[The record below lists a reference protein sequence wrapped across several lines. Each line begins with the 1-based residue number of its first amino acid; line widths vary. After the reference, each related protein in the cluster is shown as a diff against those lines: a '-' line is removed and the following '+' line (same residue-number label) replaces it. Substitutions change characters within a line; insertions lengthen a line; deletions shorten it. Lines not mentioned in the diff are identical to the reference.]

1 MARIFEYQGKQLLRK
16 AGMKI
21 PAGEVAG
28 SPAEARKSAEKI
40 GKPVAIKAQV
50 WATGRFQAG
59 GIKFADNAEDAFRKA
74 EEVLGRK
81 IKGQQVKNV
90 LVEERL
96 NVAHEYYAGI
106 VIDSSMRVKAPVLVF
121 STEGGTGVEEVA
133 ARNPERVARQ
143 VIDPL
148 SGLEPSA
155 VGQDAEENGRPAAVQ
170 DKIKEAILGPLPGLQ
185 GE

>member
-28 SPAEARKSAEKI
+28 SPVEARKIAGKI

-59 GIKFADNAEDAFRKA
+59 GVKFADNAEDAFRKA

-90 LVEERL
+90 LVEEKL
-96 NVAHEYYAGI
+96 QVAHEYYAGI
-106 VIDSSMRVKAPVLVF
+106 VIDSSMTVKAPVLIF

-143 VIDPL
+143 TIDPL
-148 SGLEPSA
+148 TGLDPSA
-155 VGQDAEENGRPAAVQ
+155 VDGMLKKMDFPPADQ
-170 DKIKEAILGPLPGLQ
+170 GKIKDSHPGPLPGL
-185 GE
+185 